1 MQSRRRR
8 NVTIALG
15 VVGVIAVVVIAV
27 RVRDH
32 VDQANEVTDRIRR
45 ELDALDAP
53 TRALVVSHLAKD
65 AEQGVQ
71 GLLERIA

>member
-8 NVTIALG
+8 TVTIALG
-15 VVGVIAVVVIAV
+15 VVGVIAVIVVAV

-53 TRALVVSHLAKD
+53 TRALVLSHLAKD
-65 AEQGVQ
+65 AEQGLQ
-71 GLLERIA
+71 TILERVA